1 MKLSDE
7 AAVILEDAM
16 RQNKVSDS
24 DRVEIGKLIDRIPDD
39 RVQLYKN
46 VMSNPIGDIQRYSIH
61 IRIQHLLTFTTFLL
75 LAFTGLPVHFFDTIW
90 AKPFSQML
98 GGIDVTRVI
107 HRTLASIMIIS
118 MIYHV
123 ITIALG
129 TIVRVFKGTFDIR
142 RTVIPRWKD
151 LQDMKNDIL
160 YFSGKLDQR
169 PEMEKFM
176 YKQKIHYFAAAFG
189 SCVMVISGSAFLF
202 PDVWASIL
210 PYGWAYYTQNIMRM
224 AHSHEALLA
233 LVVIAFW
240 HWYNVHLAPGRFPMQ
255 WTFLTGKITR
265 EHQIEEHFLEYL
277 RNLVESRDE
286 RQKLSESLNE
296 YVKVAGSDKSQIST
310 DPTPVT
316 E

>member
-7 AAVILEDAM
+7 AAVILRDAM

-24 DRVEIGKLIDRIPDD
+24 ERTEIDKLVERIPDD

-46 VMSNPIGDIQRYSIH
+46 VVSNPIGDMPRYSIH

-75 LAFTGLPVHFFDTIW
+75 LAFTGLPVHFFDTVW

-107 HRTLASIMIIS
+107 HRTLASIMILS

-123 ITIALG
+123 ITIAMG
-129 TIVRVFKGTFDIR
+129 TLIRLLKGTFDLR

-151 LQDMKNDIL
+151 LQDMKSDIL

-202 PDVWASIL
+202 PDVWASVL
-210 PYGWAYYTQNIMRM
+210 PYGWAYYSQNIMRL

-277 RNLVESRDE
+277 RILVESPEERKKLGELLDE
-286 RQKLSESLNE
+286 
-296 YVKVAGSDKSQIST
+296 YAKVAGEAAQKIGTSPAPAI
-310 DPTPVT
+310 